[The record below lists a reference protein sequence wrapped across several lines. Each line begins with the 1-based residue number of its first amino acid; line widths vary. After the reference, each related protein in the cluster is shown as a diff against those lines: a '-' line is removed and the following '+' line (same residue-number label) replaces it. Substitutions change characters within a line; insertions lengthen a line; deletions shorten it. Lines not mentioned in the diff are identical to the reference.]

1 MTDPATKTTRTAA
14 KAKAVQLGFQRQL
27 SLMIRA
33 ISSSPVGK
41 KISILLLAILVV
53 IVATAYGQIRL
64 NSWNKPFY
72 DALSRRDFREFLFQ
86 LGVFFV
92 IAGCILALNV
102 LQRWLGEMLQVR
114 LREGLVRSLLRDWML
129 PRRAF
134 WLANTGS
141 MGVNPDQR
149 IHEDAR
155 KLCEL
160 SGSLGIG
167 LFQASILFGTFAG
180 ILWRLS
186 STFSVHFGDRDYLIP
201 GFMLWAAIIYASAG
215 SLLSYWVGRGLINR
229 NADRYAREAD
239 LRFSLVRVNE
249 HVDAISLAAG
259 EQDERRRIERRLGD
273 ALRATRRIVW
283 GHTNLEWVT
292 AGFGWIT
299 IVAPILVAAPLY
311 FTGKVSFGGMMQAA
325 AAFTQAQSS
334 LRWFIDNFSIIADWR
349 ATLLRVANFRQA
361 VITTDEPRGYESRIV
376 YEEGD
381 LGRIRIENLHS
392 ISSAHTD
399 LLKESKVVIEAG
411 ARVLVLGAPG
421 TGKTQLFRALAGLWP
436 WGSGRIIRPKGEQ
449 IFYLPRG
456 TPYLPRGS
464 LREVLAYPLKAE
476 NFTAD
481 AFARALFRLGLERL
495 APLLDETR
503 RWDREL
509 SQDEQ
514 LCLVF
519 ARMLIQT
526 PPWVLIDGTFGLLDD
541 DVLELVIDVF
551 TKELKATGIIHI
563 GGPGKPMT
571 CFPRLCIW
579 SKHPGNPPWQRR
591 ISGTSS
597 GRHRVS
603 SAESPNEADHE
614 AVGSVAA
621 CIDCRVA
628 GVGRAE
634 FLFSSPRF
642 ACRCRRRGRRSGV
655 PAHSRLSRP

>member
-1 MTDPATKTTRTAA
+1 MTEPATKTPRNTAEA
-14 KAKAVQLGFQRQL
+14 KSVQLGFLRQL

-41 KISILLLAILVV
+41 KIVILMVVLVLV

-64 NSWNKPFY
+64 NSWNRPFY
-72 DALSRRDFREFLFQ
+72 DALSRRDFRDFLFQ

-92 IAGCILALNV
+92 IAGCILVLNV

-134 WLANTGS
+134 WLANAGS

-160 SGSLGIG
+160 SASLGIG

-180 ILWRLS
+180 ILWGLS
-186 STFSVHFGDRDYLIP
+186 STFTIHFEDRDYTIP

-215 SLLSYWVGRGLINR
+215 SLLSYTVGRGLINR
-229 NADRYAREAD
+229 NAERYAREAD

-249 HVDAISLAAG
+249 HVDAIALAEG
-259 EQDERRRIERRLGD
+259 EQDERRRIERRLAD

-299 IVAPILVAAPLY
+299 LVFPIVVAAPLY
-311 FTGKVSFGGMMQAA
+311 FTGKVSFGGMMMAA
-325 AAFTQAQSS
+325 SAFTQAESS
-334 LRWFIDNFSIIADWR
+334 LRWFIDNFSVIADWR

-361 VITTDEPRGYESRIV
+361 VITTDEPRGFESRIV

-381 LGRIRIENLHS
+381 PGKIRIENLHS
-392 ISSAHTD
+392 VSSAHAD
-399 LLKESKVVIEAG
+399 MLKEPKVVIEAG

-421 TGKTQLFRALAGLWP
+421 TGKTQLFRVMAGLWP
-436 WGSGRIIRPKGEQ
+436 WGSGRILRPPNEQ
-449 IFYLPRG
+449 ISYLPRG

-476 NFTAD
+476 NFNAD
-481 AFARALFRLGLERL
+481 AYTRALYRLGLERL
-495 APLLDETR
+495 APLIDETR

-541 DVLELVIDVF
+541 DVLELVIDIF
-551 TKELKATGIIHI
+551 TKELKASSIIHI
-563 GGPGKPMT
+563 GGPG
-571 CFPRLCIW
+571 
-579 SKHPGNPPWQRR
+579 
-591 ISGTSS
+591 
-597 GRHRVS
+597 
-603 SAESPNEADHE
+603 EAHD
-614 AVGSVAA
+614 
-621 CIDCRVA
+621 
-628 GVGRAE
+628 
-634 FLFSSPRF
+634 LFSATLHLIKVPGQLAEGHMGDVERAASRVERGKSP
-642 ACRCRRRGRRSGV
+642 
-655 PAHSRLSRP
+655 

>member
-1 MTDPATKTTRTAA
+1 
-14 KAKAVQLGFQRQL
+14 
-27 SLMIRA
+27 
-33 ISSSPVGK
+33 
-41 KISILLLAILVV
+41 
-53 IVATAYGQIRL
+53 
-64 NSWNKPFY
+64 
-72 DALSRRDFREFLFQ
+72 
-86 LGVFFV
+86 
-92 IAGCILALNV
+92 
-102 LQRWLGEMLQVR
+102 MLQVR
-114 LREGLVRSLLRDWML
+114 LREGLVRSLLQDWML

-134 WLANTGS
+134 WLANAGS

-160 SGSLGIG
+160 SASLGIG
-167 LFQASILFGTFAG
+167 LFQASILFFTFAG
-180 ILWRLS
+180 ILWGLS
-186 STFSVHFGDRDYLIP
+186 SNFSIHFEDRDYTIP

-334 LRWFIDNFSIIADWR
+334 LRWFIDNFSVIADWR
-349 ATLLRVANFRQA
+349 ATLQRVANFRQA
-361 VITTDEPRGYESRIV
+361 VITTDEPRGFESRIV

-381 LGRIRIENLHS
+381 PGKIRIENLHS
-392 ISSAHTD
+392 VSSAHADT
-399 LLKESKVVIEAG
+399 LKEPKVVIEAG

-436 WGSGRIIRPKGEQ
+436 WGSGRILRPRGEQ

-476 NFTAD
+476 NFSAD
-481 AFARALFRLGLERL
+481 AFTRALYRLGLERL
-495 APLLDETR
+495 APLIDETR

-551 TKELKATGIIHI
+551 TKELKATGIVHI
-563 GGPGKPMT
+563 GGAG
-571 CFPRLCIW
+571 
-579 SKHPGNPPWQRR
+579 
-591 ISGTSS
+591 
-597 GRHRVS
+597 
-603 SAESPNEADHE
+603 EAHD
-614 AVGSVAA
+614 
-621 CIDCRVA
+621 
-628 GVGRAE
+628 
-634 FLFSSPRF
+634 LFSAVLHLIKVPGQTADADMGDVERAASRIE
-642 ACRCRRRGRRSGV
+642 RGKSQ
-655 PAHSRLSRP
+655 